1 MNLSL
6 ERVSAGY
13 HGKTVIFDVD
23 LELGAGET
31 LCLLGPNGSGKT
43 TLFKTILGLIYPTA
57 GRVCAGG
64 EDIRRWPRQRLART
78 LGYVPQAHTP
88 PFAFRVRD
96 VVLMARSVHTRF
108 FSSPG
113 RSDVAIAEQA
123 LEKLSILALAEELY
137 TELSG
142 GQRQLVL
149 IARALAQQAPV
160 LVLDEPTAN
169 LDFANQMLV
178 LRHVRELAASGLGI
192 LMTTHFPDF
201 AFLCASRVALMKQGR
216 ILAMNKPHEILTQA
230 LLEQTYETPLRV
242 VDAGEGMRVVLPRFH

>member
-1 MNLSL
+1 MNLSV
-6 ERVSAGY
+6 ERVRAGY
-13 HGKTVIFDVD
+13 HGKTVLFNVD
-23 LELGAGET
+23 LEFGSGET

-43 TLFKTILGLIYPTA
+43 TLFKTILGLIIPTA
-57 GRVCAGG
+57 GRVSVDG
-64 EDIRRWPRQRLART
+64 EDIHRWPRTRLART
-78 LGYVPQAHTP
+78 FGYVPQAHTP

-96 VVLMARSVHTRF
+96 VVLMARSVHAGR

-113 RSDVAIAEQA
+113 AADILVADQA
-123 LEKLSILALAEELY
+123 LERLSILPLADEHY

-169 LDFANQMLV
+169 LDFANQMVV
-178 LRHVRELAASGLGI
+178 LRHVRELAASGFGI
-192 LMTTHFPDF
+192 LLTTHFPDF

-216 ILAMNKPHEILTQA
+216 ILATDKPEEILTQA

-242 VDAGEGMRVVLPRFH
+242 VDAGEGMRVVLPRFE

>member
-1 MNLSL
+1 MNLTV
-6 ERVSAGY
+6 ECVTAGY
-13 HGKTVIFDVD
+13 HGKTVIFEVD
-23 LELGAGET
+23 LALGAGET

-43 TLFKTILGLIYPTA
+43 TLFKTILGLMYPTA
-57 GRVCAGG
+57 GRVCVDG

-78 LGYVPQAHTP
+78 LGYVPQAHVP

-96 VVLMARSVHTRF
+96 VVLMARSVHTRL

-113 RSDVAIAEQA
+113 RSDVVIAEQA
-123 LEKLSILALAEELY
+123 LEQLSILPLADELY

-178 LRHVRELAASGLGI
+178 LRHIRELAGSGLGI

-201 AFLCASRVALMKQGR
+201 AFLCASRVALMKRGR
-216 ILAMNKPHEILTQA
+216 ILATNNPHEILTQA

-242 VDAGEGMRVVLPRFH
+242 VEAGEGMRVVLPRFN